1 MSLPRTQLC
10 ARSPTGPSKAYDA
23 MVAVEAAPLLAFRV
37 CGVRSVR
44 EQNLHAVRAV
54 DPVELEAAL
63 ARMSVRARAFGD
75 GHLGFAERVFRDDD
89 PAVDGDVFAAFKAI
103 ASPTLAELDDTG
115 SMKLTLSGVPPG
127 TVTFVPAGRMG
138 TEDRAEAI

>member
-1 MSLPRTQLC
+1 
-10 ARSPTGPSKAYDA
+10 
-23 MVAVEAAPLLAFRV
+23 
-37 CGVRSVR
+37 
-44 EQNLHAVRAV
+44 
-54 DPVELEAAL
+54 
-63 ARMSVRARAFGD
+63 MSVRTRAFGD

-89 PAVDGDVFAAFKAI
+89 PAVDGDVFAALKAI